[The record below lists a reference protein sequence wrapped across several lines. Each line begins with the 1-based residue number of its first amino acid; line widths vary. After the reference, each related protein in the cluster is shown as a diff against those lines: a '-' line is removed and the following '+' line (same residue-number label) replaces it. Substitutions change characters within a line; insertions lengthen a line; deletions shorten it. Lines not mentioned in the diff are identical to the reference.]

1 MNNLAKEISKNIA
14 ERRKICGLS
23 STEASLKAGFSRSY
37 VSKVEKDGVRI
48 TVEKLYQ
55 LARVLDCNVGDLL
68 PQDRKDLLE
77 DA

>member
-14 ERRKICGLS
+14 AQRQRCGLS

-37 VSKVEKDGVRI
+37 LSKVEKDCVRI

-55 LARVLDCNVGDLL
+55 LARVLDCEVTDLL
-68 PQDRKDLLE
+68 PKDRSDLL
-77 DA
+77 D